1 MGSVGS
7 VGSVGEYNI
16 FPYFPY
22 FPYSPYSLILLLCLT
37 AVLASP
43 FPYSLSAAN
52 APGRTAEEVRT
63 SLERIKREAE
73 ENRKRLRRTEAR
85 ERSVVAQLDSL
96 DREMGLA
103 RSYFKQLD
111 TEAQR
116 LTQEMRGAD
125 AALELSTRRLADRQ
139 AGFARRLRDIYKR
152 GRRLQGLQGLLSADS
167 FTGLLRRSR
176 YLAAVAR
183 QDREDCEAILRDRDA
198 VGATRAGLSA
208 QQEAFES
215 VRREKE
221 AQVRALSAQVEA
233 RKRLLGEVRR
243 SVKTYKAAEAQF
255 ARERERSEDALRR
268 LIAEA
273 EEGRARRREARGSAS
288 VPQTDS
294 GVFSGLR
301 GRLRWPVRGP
311 VVGRFGR
318 IQDPAL
324 KTWTFNRGIEIE
336 AAEGTTVQ
344 AVAAGQ
350 VEAVD
355 WFRGYGWFALVGHG
369 DGYYT
374 LYAHLSEVSVRVG
387 NRVEAGEAIALS
399 GDTGTLDPQATLHFE
414 VLKGSDPEDP
424 TAWLEK

>member
-1 MGSVGS
+1 MQSAKCRMQSVKCKPCLF
-7 VGSVGEYNI
+7 I
-16 FPYFPY
+16 LCFAFCILHFALWFFP
-22 FPYSPYSLILLLCLT
+22 
-37 AVLASP
+37 VL
-43 FPYSLSAAN
+43 AAN
-52 APGRTAEEVRT
+52 APSRTSEEVRT

-96 DREMGLA
+96 DREMGLV

-111 TEAQR
+111 AEAQR

-125 AALELSTRRLADRQ
+125 TALEMSAQQLVDRQ

-152 GRRLQGLQGLLSADS
+152 GRRLQGLQALLSADS

-183 QDREDCEAILRDRDA
+183 QDREDYEAILRDRDA
-198 VGATRAGLSA
+198 IGATRSRLSA
-208 QQEAFES
+208 QQEAFEA
-215 VRREKE
+215 VRRERE
-221 AQVRALSAQVEA
+221 AQVKALSAQVEA

-243 SVKTYKAAEAQF
+243 SVKTYKAAETQF
-255 ARERERSEDALRR
+255 ARERERSEEALRR

-273 EEGRARRREARGSAS
+273 EEGRARRQEARGSAS
-288 VPQTDS
+288 APQTDA
-294 GVFSGLR
+294 FSGLR
-301 GRLRWPVRGP
+301 GRLRWPVRGA

-318 IQDPAL
+318 IQDPTL

-336 AAEGTTVQ
+336 ALEGTPVQ
-344 AVAAGQ
+344 AVAVGQ
-350 VEAVD
+350 VETVD

-369 DGYYT
+369 GGYYT

-387 NRVEAGEAIALS
+387 DRVEAGEPIALS
-399 GDTGTLDPQATLHFE
+399 GDTGTLDQRATFHFE
-414 VLKGSDPEDP
+414 ILKGSDPEDP
-424 TAWLEK
+424 LAWLGR